1 MRLLHTADWHI
12 GRSLMNCSLE
22 EDIRAAA
29 EQVVSLARYEKPD
42 LIIHSGDVFDV
53 LRPAYQD
60 LQWGVDALRELA
72 AIAPTV
78 VLCGNHD
85 SPALFTLLDRL
96 LGPESQLRFVSRA
109 QPPEMGGV
117 LDLPGAR
124 DELIRLAPIPFI
136 HANRIVP
143 YIEDPSSW
151 MTSYAD
157 RVDRVQQALAQGL
170 LRGYDSERHILLL
183 AAHLFVSGARF
194 STSERLLT
202 VSDVYATHAERLPSV
217 SYAAY
222 GHIHR
227 PQRLPGRVSG
237 RYAGSLV
244 QLDFGELDEQK
255 EVVIVEAEPGRPAQV
270 ETRAVSARRPLRR
283 LEGSLSDIEALASTV
298 GRALCTVVV
307 RTQTPT
313 PDLSQR
319 LADLLPEAT
328 LLSVQEDCE
337 ATRVHVLTQADVG
350 DDREPTFKELF
361 RDYLSSNGIRAGSS
375 DRVLEYFDGL
385 LTAVEHEEPA
395 QLPDLDQLELPSA
408 AGR

>member
-1 MRLLHTADWHI
+1 
-12 GRSLMNCSLE
+12 
-22 EDIRAAA
+22 
-29 EQVVSLARYEKPD
+29 
-42 LIIHSGDVFDV
+42 
-53 LRPAYQD
+53 
-60 LQWGVDALRELA
+60 
-72 AIAPTV
+72 
-78 VLCGNHD
+78 
-85 SPALFTLLDRL
+85 
-96 LGPESQLRFVSRA
+96 
-109 QPPEMGGV
+109 
-117 LDLPGAR
+117 
-124 DELIRLAPIPFI
+124 
-136 HANRIVP
+136 
-143 YIEDPSSW
+143 
-151 MTSYAD
+151 
-157 RVDRVQQALAQGL
+157 
-170 LRGYDSERHILLL
+170 
-183 AAHLFVSGARF
+183 
-194 STSERLLT
+194 

-375 DRVLEYFDGL
+375 CS
-385 LTAVEHEEPA
+385 TAVRRPSKYSSTRSLEPA